1 MARLFLVALLAL
13 VGCANAFTSPS
24 AGVSRSAVT
33 RTTPVEMIGKKSAA
47 KPKKAAK
54 KDDGFW
60 ANVCSA
66 MHFVSLDAIARFAR
80 SRTRPLH
87 TICAVDART
96 AARTPVESWHL
107 LNQNLH
113 EIHSRQLD
121 LFIVCCPLTRACAC
135 ALALAVRPRRLR
147 HGRPRPR
154 APQPVRHATKPGPFS
169 VAVAALLC
177 ILLLMFMTPPA

>member
-1 MARLFLVALLAL
+1 MNNRSPKVATPDTVFIDLPRRESAIVLTFPVNMARLFLVALLAL

-33 RTTPVEMIGKKSAA
+33 RATPVEMIGKKSAA

-80 SRTRPLH
+80 SRTRPVH
-87 TICAVDART
+87 TTRAVDART

-107 LNQNLH
+107 SNQNLH
-113 EIHSRQLD
+113 EIHSRQRWTCL
-121 LFIVCCPLTRACAC
+121 LFV
-135 ALALAVRPRRLR
+135 V
-147 HGRPRPR
+147 H
-154 APQPVRHATKPGPFS
+154 
-169 VAVAALLC
+169 
-177 ILLLMFMTPPA
+177 